1 MMSIIR
7 ISAVEFTQNFQ
18 FLKASFV
25 PIRDEKKTK
34 GDIKKMLTERTMI
47 ILLSGEQNA
56 CVIIANSQELEDV
69 AEVSESR

>member
-1 MMSIIR
+1 MCLL
-7 ISAVEFTQNFQ
+7 ET
-18 FLKASFV
+18 K
-25 PIRDEKKTK
+25 KKTK